1 MTKKCLLYLKI
12 WMLWKTIL
20 TILGIER
27 MNIIEITYKNRE
39 EIFTK
44 ELIIGEWVDET
55 PESLQKFIESLNS
68 LMDLLEVLKMN
79 VIDMKE
85 YKERLLVT
93 EERE

>member
-1 MTKKCLLYLKI
+1 
-12 WMLWKTIL
+12 
-20 TILGIER
+20 